1 MGSRVMSISYTWSVS
16 QMVCLPENQQ
26 VVTVFY
32 TVSGTDGQKT
42 AERSNVVGVAFDP
55 NDTFVPYAQ
64 VTPEM
69 AIGWAKANLG
79 ADAASSIENDIA
91 QDIANQETPPVVIL
105 PLPWASQTQTES

>member
-1 MGSRVMSISYTWSVS
+1 MGSRVMSVSYTWSVS
-16 QMVCLPENQQ
+16 NLACLPDNQQ

-32 TVSGTDGQKT
+32 TVSGTDGKNT
-42 AERSNVVGVAFDP
+42 AERSNVVGVQFDP

-79 ADAASSIENDIA
+79 ADAVSSIENDIA

-105 PLPWASQTQTES
+105 PLPWATQTES